1 MPARYRAGRVRAM
14 GGDSDIGARS
24 GRGQLILVLGGASS
38 GKSAFALQ
46 LAGEKARRAFV
57 ATAQPLDAEMG
68 ERISRHRSLRGPRW
82 ETAEVPLK
90 LAKWFRANETAYD
103 SIVVDCVT
111 LWLSNLRQ
119 RRVPDTRV
127 PGLVA
132 KLIHA
137 MRMTTARVVV
147 VSNEL
152 GGGLVPMEPEARR
165 FRDLAGQVN
174 QQFAQE
180 ADEVYVVMTGLPLR
194 LKPKERG

>member
-1 MPARYRAGRVRAM
+1 
-14 GGDSDIGARS
+14 
-24 GRGQLILVLGGASS
+24 LILVLGGASS
-38 GKSAFALQ
+38 GKSAFALK

-57 ATAQPLDAEMG
+57 ATAQPRDAEIG
-68 ERISRHRSLRGPRW
+68 ERIRRHRSLRGPGW
-82 ETAEVPLK
+82 ETAEVPLQ
-90 LAKWFRANETAYD
+90 LAKWFRANRTAYD

-111 LWLSNLRQ
+111 LWLSNLWERGVPDH
-119 RRVPDTRV
+119 RVPA
-127 PGLVA
+127 LVA

-152 GGGLVPMEPEARR
+152 GGGLVPQEPVGRR

-174 QQFAQE
+174 QQLGKE
-180 ADEVYVVMTGLPLR
+180 ADEVYFVVTGLPIR

>member
-1 MPARYRAGRVRAM
+1 MDRPGNQ
-14 GGDSDIGARS
+14 S
-24 GRGQLILVLGGASS
+24 GRGQLILVIGGSSS
-38 GKSAFALQ
+38 GKSAFALKV
-46 LAGEKARRAFV
+46 AGEKTKRAFV
-57 ATAQPLDAEMG
+57 ATGQPLDDEMA
-68 ERISRHRSLRGPRW
+68 ERIRQHQSLRGPGW
-82 ETAEVPLK
+82 ETAEIPVR
-90 LAKWFRANETAYD
+90 LAKWFRANETTYD

-111 LWLSNLRQ
+111 LWLSNLREHG
-119 RRVPDTRV
+119 VPDRRV

-152 GGGLVPMEPEARR
+152 GGGLVPLEPAARS

-174 QQFAQE
+174 QQFAKE
-180 ADEVYVVMTGLPLR
+180 ADEVYVVMTGLPIR